1 MRANRSRSE
10 VEAAVGS
17 AHDDH
22 WASVLATTARVCRDL
37 DLAEDCV
44 QDAYAQALVHWPVTG
59 IPQSPGGWLT
69 TVATRRALEIQRR
82 AGTLSRKLPL
92 LVIDDRREAPDR
104 RDEFPDDR
112 LRLIFTCCHPALAR
126 DAQIALT
133 LRLVAGLTTTE
144 VARGF
149 LVKETTMQARITRA
163 KKKIAQARI
172 PYVVPSREDLPERVD
187 AVLDVIHLVYT
198 SGYTAIG
205 HDSLTRDDLA
215 DRAIDLARMLERLLP
230 DHADIKGLLALLLL
244 TQARRPAR
252 IDGSGRMILL
262 QNQDRSLWDVDL
274 ISEGKRLLNEALA
287 DAPVHRYSVL
297 AAIAACHDDAPSWD
311 ATDWQ
316 QIRGLYDLL
325 VARWPSPVVEL
336 NRAIAISFTDGP
348 DVALRLVEQL
358 TDDPALSTYPYL
370 FATRADLLRR
380 LNRFHAAADAY
391 REAALLTAN
400 PAEAQ
405 FLQEQAEIVQKN
417 AG

>member
-1 MRANRSRSE
+1 MPAGSSRSQ
-10 VEAAVGS
+10 VEAAVGA
-17 AHDDH
+17 AHDEH

-44 QDAYAQALVHWPVTG
+44 QDAYTQALVHWPVTG
-59 IPQSPGGWLT
+59 IPQRPGGWLT
-69 TVATRRALEIQRR
+69 TVATRRALELQRR
-82 AGTLSRKLPL
+82 TGTLSRKLPL
-92 LVIDDRREAPDR
+92 LVTNDRNEAPDG

-112 LRLIFTCCHPALAR
+112 LRLIFTCCHPALHR
-126 DAQIALT
+126 DAQVALT
-133 LRLVAGLTTTE
+133 LQLIAGLTTSE

-172 PYVVPSREDLPERVD
+172 PYVVPAREDLPERVD

-198 SGYTAIG
+198 SGHTAIE
-205 HDSLTRDDLA
+205 HDGLTRDDLA
-215 DRAIDLARMLERLLP
+215 DRAIDLARMLDQLLP
-230 DHADIKGLLALLLL
+230 DHADTKGLLALLLL

-252 IDGSGRMILL
+252 VDAAGRMILL
-262 QNQDRSLWDVDL
+262 QDQDRTLWDGDL
-274 ISEGKRLLNEALA
+274 ISEGKRLLDLALNA
-287 DAPVHRYSVL
+287 APVHRYSVL

-348 DVALRLVEQL
+348 NEALRLVEQL
-358 TDDPALSTYPYL
+358 SADPALATYPYL
-370 FATRADLLRR
+370 ASTRADLLRQ
-380 LNRFHAAADAY
+380 LNRHRASASAY
-391 REAALLTAN
+391 REAAVLASN
-400 PAEAQ
+400 PVEARFLRERADRAEKDAR
-405 FLQEQAEIVQKN
+405 
-417 AG
+417 